1 MSYDD
6 KTILTYRRDASGQ
19 ETPYAVKPAG
29 QFVKPS
35 PGGRGPKPT
44 PQSRP
49 QVAVAPVAAPST
61 SERLPSLSDRPLI
74 SNGGMADSQVYINP
88 IAHCATQL
96 LGLIAS
102 LSHLAYEQNIH
113 DIRADMVKKI
123 REFEWQCGQ
132 CGVDEEQ
139 SLYAR
144 YILCTVLDESV
155 TKTPWGSQ
163 GTWSKQSLLS
173 QFHEETGGGE
183 KFFRL
188 LEQLQT
194 YPAKYINVLELM
206 YICMSLGFEGKYS
219 LVERGNVE
227 IENLRDNLFHLL
239 RMQRDE
245 PERDLSP
252 HWQGG
257 ATKRNPMMK
266 HIPTWVILALSGV
279 VLLAL
284 YSGFAYKINEKTD
297 TILSRLSSVIEVPAA
312 DSRLYYQSREEGN
325 Q

>member
-19 ETPYAVKPAG
+19 NTPYAVKPAG

-35 PGGRGPKPT
+35 PGGRGPRSA
-44 PQSRP
+44 PQP
-49 QVAVAPVAAPST
+49 QIPPVAVPPTVA
-61 SERLPSLSDRPLI
+61 SERPPSLADKPMV
-74 SNGGMADSQVYINP
+74 SNGSMAESHVYINP
-88 IAHCATQL
+88 ITHCATPL
-96 LGLIAS
+96 LGLIAT
-102 LSHLAYEQNIH
+102 LSHLAYEQDIH
-113 DIRADMVKKI
+113 DVRADAVKKV

-144 YILCTVLDESV
+144 YILCTVLDEGV

-239 RMQRDE
+239 KMQRDE

-252 HWQGG
+252 HWQGVS
-257 ATKRNPMMK
+257 TKRNTLMK
-266 HIPTWVILALSGV
+266 HIPTWVIFALSGV

-284 YSGFAYKINEKTD
+284 YSGFAYKLNEKTD
-297 TILSRLSSVIEVPAA
+297 TILSRLNAAVVAPVTDKVPAI
-312 DSRLYYQSREEGN
+312 QFREEED